1 MPVESISPLAS
12 YAASVTRR
20 MANGEAFFPEQSM
33 SRMEAL
39 VSYTLGCARAVFDE
53 DELGS
58 ITPGK
63 RADIVL
69 LSGNPLTVDDEGLD
83 DLRVEMTLL
92 DGEVRYRA
100 E

>member
-1 MPVESISPLAS
+1 
-12 YAASVTRR
+12 
-20 MANGEAFFPEQSM
+20 
-33 SRMEAL
+33 MEAL

-63 RADIVL
+63 RADIVVL
-69 LSGNPLTVDDEGLD
+69 RGNPLTVADDALA